1 LTLDPQ
7 AQRIRAMFDGIAQP
21 YDLLNAIFSAGRD
34 GAWRRHAAELAAVPP
49 GGSALDLCT
58 GTGKL
63 AGELRRRGAGEVV
76 GLDFSTSM
84 LARARRR
91 FPSVQFQ
98 QGDALALPYPDARF
112 DAVTMA
118 FGIRNVVDR
127 GQAVREMR
135 RVLRP
140 NGRAV
145 ILEFALPNHAAV
157 RWAYQL
163 YLHRLMPAVGSVFD
177 GRQNSYRYLADTVAR
192 FPAPETFA
200 SEMRAAG
207 FPGVT
212 IARMTVGIVAFFVG
226 QG

>member
-1 LTLDPQ
+1 LTLDPR

-21 YDLLNAIFSAGRD
+21 YDLLNSLFSAGRD
-34 GAWRRHAAELAAVPP
+34 GAWRRRAAELAAVPP

-63 AGELRRRGAGEVV
+63 AEELRRRGASEVV

-91 FPSVQFQ
+91 FPLVQFQ
-98 QGDALALPYPDARF
+98 QGDALALPYPSSRF
-112 DAVTMA
+112 NAVTMA

-135 RVLRP
+135 RVMRP
-140 NGRAV
+140 DGRAV
-145 ILEFALPNHAAV
+145 ILEFALPDHAAV

-163 YLHRLMPAVGSVFD
+163 YLHRLMPAVGSVFER
-177 GRQNSYRYLADTVAR
+177 RQNSYRYLADTVAR
-192 FPAPETFA
+192 FPAPEAFA
-200 SEMRAAG
+200 AEVCAAG
-207 FPGVT
+207 FPRVT
-212 IARMTVGIVAFFVG
+212 IGRMTVGIVAFFVG